1 MKQYSRYPGIE
12 NFLHMFFLDYRLT
25 VNHHIITLYGNHLA
39 GVFIDEVFHPSLQY
53 TCRQLSA
60 DSLFQV
66 RFSNFNF
73 FSKTEYLDNVLVTV
87 KPYCT
92 QQSRDRQFLLT
103 VDVRVHH
110 IVDVGSKLYPRATE
124 RYDTRGIKFSSV
136 GMRALSE
143 EHTRRTVKL
152 RHDDT
157 LSPIDDES
165 SFFRHIWN
173 RAKIHVLDNRV
184 EILMIGISTIQ
195 LQFCLKRDTVS
206 QTTLQTFL
214 NRISR
219 RVDIIV

>member
-110 IVDVGSKLYPRATE
+110 IVDVGGELYPRSSE
-124 RYDTRGIKFSSV
+124 RDYTRRIELGTV
-136 GMRALSE
+136 GMCTLSE
-143 EHTRRTVKL
+143 EHTRRTVQL
-152 RHDDT
+152 GNHDT
-157 LSPIDDES
+157 LCPVDDES
-165 SFFRHIWN
+165 AFFCHIRN
-173 RAKIHVLDNRV
+173 RTEIHILYHRIEIFVIRV
-184 EILMIGISTIQ
+184 SAIQ
-195 LQFCLKRDTVS
+195 LQFCL
-206 QTTLQTFL
+206 
-214 NRISR
+214 
-219 RVDIIV
+219 